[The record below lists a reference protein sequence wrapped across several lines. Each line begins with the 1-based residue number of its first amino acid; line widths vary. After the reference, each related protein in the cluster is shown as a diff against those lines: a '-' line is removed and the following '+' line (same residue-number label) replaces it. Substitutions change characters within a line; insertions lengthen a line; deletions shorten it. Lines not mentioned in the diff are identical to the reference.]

1 MKSFASQFTYLL
13 SEHEM
18 RRNLRAFLRYLIAL
32 AIIVGIYSVLFHVV
46 MLYAEGQDH
55 SWLTGVY
62 WTLTVMSTLGFG
74 DITFHTDIGR
84 LFSILVLLSGIV
96 LLMIVLPFAFIRY
109 FYAPWLE
116 AQIRLR
122 APRSVPAGTRGHVV
136 VCRDDEIGRGLA
148 RRLTV
153 LDIPFFLLEPDA
165 TRAANLHAEGLPTVS
180 GEIDAAETYVALGAE
195 AARMVV
201 VNLDDFTATN
211 VILTIRENAPK
222 VPILALCE
230 DKDSIDILELGG
242 ATHVL
247 PLKHRL
253 GEQLAG
259 RVNAG
264 TPAPHIVGRFGDLM
278 LAELATNGGPF
289 LGQSI
294 REIGLRQRTGL
305 NIAAYWERGRLLPA
319 QPDAV
324 LSANSV
330 AVMVGTESGLAE
342 LEALLTDG
350 KANHHPVLVIGGG
363 KVGLACARA
372 LKQRALGVHLIERDR
387 ALEAACQ
394 EVADRTFF
402 GDAAALDIVTKA
414 GIESAPSVVLTTND
428 DATNIYLAIY
438 CRRLNPNIHIVSR
451 ISHERNLE
459 AVHRAGANIALSYG
473 TVGLEYIMATLLG
486 REFVM
491 LGEGVDVLVMDVP
504 DGLAGHTLADSRVG
518 AQTGLNVIGV
528 EDRTGHTRQAG
539 AGLRLSRGDRLIA
552 IGTAAQRSKFDEA
565 FG

>member
-1 MKSFASQFTYLL
+1 MKSLASQLTYLL
-13 SEHEM
+13 SEQEM
-18 RRNLRAFLRYLIAL
+18 RRNLRAFLRYLFAL
-32 AIIVGIYSVLFHVV
+32 AVIVAVYSVLFHVV

-74 DITFHTDIGR
+74 DITFHTDVGR
-84 LFSILVLLSGIV
+84 LFSIVVLLSGIV

-122 APRSVPAGTRGHVV
+122 APRSVPADTQGHVV
-136 VCRDDEIGRGLA
+136 VCHDDEIGRGLA
-148 RRLTV
+148 RRLSA

-165 TRAANLHAEGLPTVS
+165 TRAANLHAEGLPAVS
-180 GEIDAAETYVALGAE
+180 GEVDAAETYVALNAE

-211 VILTIRENAPK
+211 VILTIRENAPD
-222 VPILALCE
+222 VVIFSLCE
-230 DKDSIDILELGG
+230 DKNSIDILELSG

-247 PLKHRL
+247 PLKNRL

-264 TPAPHIVGRFGDLM
+264 APAPHVVGRFGDL
-278 LAELATNGGPF
+278 LIAELATNGGPF

-294 REIGLRQRTGL
+294 REIGLRARTGL
-305 NIAAYWERGRLLPA
+305 NIAAYWERGRLFPA
-319 QPDAV
+319 HPDAV
-324 LSANSV
+324 LSNNSV
-330 AVMVGTESGLAE
+330 AIMVGTQTALRELDGL
-342 LEALLTDG
+342 LSSDQVDP
-350 KANHHPVLVIGGG
+350 HPVVVIGGG
-363 KVGLACARA
+363 KVGLACARS
-372 LKQRALGVHLIERDR
+372 LKQRGVGVHLIERDR
-387 ALEAACQ
+387 TLEAACNQ
-394 EVADRTFF
+394 AADRTFF
-402 GDAAALDIVTKA
+402 GDAAALEVVTEA

-473 TVGLEYIMATLLG
+473 TVGLEYIMATLLD

-491 LGEGVDVLVMDVP
+491 LGEGVDVLVLEVP
-504 DGLAGHTLADSRVG
+504 DELAGHTLADSRVG
-518 AQTGLNVIGV
+518 AVTGLNVIGI
-528 EDRTGHTRQAG
+528 EDRNGRTRQA
-539 AGLRLSRGDRLIA
+539 AASERLSRGDHLIA
-552 IGTAAQRSKFDEA
+552 IGTAAQRSKFEEA